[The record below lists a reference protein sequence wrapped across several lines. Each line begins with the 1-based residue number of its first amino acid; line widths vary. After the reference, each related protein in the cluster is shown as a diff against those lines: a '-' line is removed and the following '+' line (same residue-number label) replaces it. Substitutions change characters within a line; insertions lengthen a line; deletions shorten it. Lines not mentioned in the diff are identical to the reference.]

1 MENKKYIDK
10 VLDHL
15 VRGTEIDYEN
25 RRVIFSHFSFHFS
38 FLHSPTSLPDSLF
51 SPYFPLLPSSPFY
64 NYCKR
69 QFGLTPEEIEYVW
82 KEYKD
87 NMLEKIYD
95 GK

>member
-1 MENKKYIDK
+1 MENNKYLNK
-10 VLDHL
+10 VIEHL
-15 VRGTEIDYEN
+15 VRGTEIDYKN

-38 FLHSPTSLPDSLF
+38 FLHHYLTYPS